1 MTTEFEALNKACR
14 LSKRQYLD
22 EIVIVYKMKDGD
34 YCWGLESEYIGDEK
48 DICERYLNG
57 VLVAT

>member
-22 EIVIVYKMKDGD
+22 EIVIVYKTESND
-34 YCWGLESEYIGDEK
+34 YLWGLESEYTGDEK
-48 DICERYLNG
+48 NITERYLNG